1 MTLNPYE
8 QAELDSE
15 EFARLDYWAEIAA
28 EHREDPEALA
38 AEDRDN
44 HAADASNWTPE
55 AIALLDASIAAEDD
69 IPF

>member
-1 MTLNPYE
+1 MTLDPYAL
-8 QAELDSE
+8 AELESD
-15 EFARLDYWAEIAA
+15 EFARLDYWAEIAH

-44 HAADASNWTPE
+44 HAADAPNWTPE
-55 AIALLDASIAAEDD
+55 NLADLQARIDAEDD